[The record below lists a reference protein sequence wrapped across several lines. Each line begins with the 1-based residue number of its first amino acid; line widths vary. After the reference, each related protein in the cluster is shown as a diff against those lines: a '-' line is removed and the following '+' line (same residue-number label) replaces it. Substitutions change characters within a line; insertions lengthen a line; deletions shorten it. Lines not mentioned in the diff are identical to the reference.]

1 MSTRVVDYFAG
12 AGGFTLGAVAVLIGA
27 VVFVTAMV
35 AGASA
40 AVRVGKGQ
48 SR

>member
-1 MSTRVVDYFAG
+1 MIAAKIAVGCA
-12 AGGFTLGAVAVLIGA
+12 AVAALIGA
-27 VVFVTAMV
+27 VVFAAAMV

-40 AVRVGKGQ
+40 AARVGKGQ